1 MAKISKKVIGVI
13 VVAVCINQIS
23 FIDGFTA
30 RSLQGRLSA
39 LHRLEAKPQNADD
52 LFASEGWA
60 SIEKDLN
67 GVPIFT
73 CANKQGQP
81 LAYSVEVNDEAYQ
94 LPFFYCDIEDAK
106 TELEKARADT
116 NVDGLDLIPYPLG
129 KAFQMWANDKAV
141 VVPSKSAIMAAGA
154 PPNAN
159 PIGQQVPL
167 FACMDIM
174 QEMEDGTA
182 VLPLFLDL
190 DEANAAMDQALE
202 VDGGSS
208 DDFEV
213 VSLSLPRAVE
223 LLATV
228 PETPAFQFMPPMAS
242 VKYIQEYLS

>member
-1 MAKISKKVIGVI
+1 
-13 VVAVCINQIS
+13 
-23 FIDGFTA
+23 
-30 RSLQGRLSA
+30 
-39 LHRLEAKPQNADD
+39 
-52 LFASEGWA
+52 
-60 SIEKDLN
+60 
-67 GVPIFT
+67 
-73 CANKQGQP
+73 
-81 LAYSVEVNDEAYQ
+81 
-94 LPFFYCDIEDAK
+94 
-106 TELEKARADT
+106 
-116 NVDGLDLIPYPLG
+116 LDLIPYPLG